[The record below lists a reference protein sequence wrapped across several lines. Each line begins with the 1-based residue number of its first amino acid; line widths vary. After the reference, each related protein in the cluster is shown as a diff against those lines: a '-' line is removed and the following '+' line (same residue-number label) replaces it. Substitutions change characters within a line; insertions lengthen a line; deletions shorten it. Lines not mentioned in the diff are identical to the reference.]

1 MKIAD
6 FGFAKVVLS
15 YSQLNKTLVGTPL
28 YMSPQL
34 LKSERYTSKCDI
46 WAIGVLTYE
55 LLYGKLPWTGNSQ
68 LELFN
73 NMTKIP
79 LRFSE
84 QIKISE

>member
-15 YSQLNKTLVGTPL
+15 HSQLNRTLVGTPL

-46 WAIGVLTYE
+46 WAIGVVAYE
-55 LLYGKLPWTGNSQ
+55 LLYGRLPWVSNSQ
-68 LELFN
+68 VELLKNILKNPIKFN
-73 NMTKIP
+73 ET
-79 LRFSE
+79 
-84 QIKISE
+84 IKISN